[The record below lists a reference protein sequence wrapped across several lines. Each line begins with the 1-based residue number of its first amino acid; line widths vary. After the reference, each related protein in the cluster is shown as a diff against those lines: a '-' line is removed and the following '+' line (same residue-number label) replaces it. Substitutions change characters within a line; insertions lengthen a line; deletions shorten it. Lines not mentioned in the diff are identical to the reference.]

1 MILNKWKPSRNV
13 EYTLYRDL
21 QRKNVIVSK
30 NKEIYE
36 YSQNRKTY
44 NPIRVQE
51 GNGFEI
57 YIARHSYNKYIRYN
71 GKFNVIQYDS
81 GNYLCHGNFF
91 ITKDCIYYLNEQK
104 RLINIEENNNKYSFL
119 TSIRFL
125 SSYIYADDIYM
136 SVIYDRSDPYSQIL
150 FGFDRKNGKS
160 YKFKIKTDIG
170 VNEYR
175 HEKGISKLLDNNRIS
190 SRLPSDDHLSLI
202 KNKLN
207 EIEGLKVI
215 DFCEYQ

>member
-1 MILNKWKPSRNV
+1 MILNKWKPSRTI

-36 YSQNRKTY
+36 YSQYRKTY
-44 NPIRVQE
+44 NPIGVEE

-57 YIARHSYNKYIRYN
+57 YIARHSYNKYIRHN
-71 GKFNVIQYDS
+71 GKFSVVQYAR
-81 GNYLCHGNFF
+81 GNYICHGNFF
-91 ITKDCIYYLNEQK
+91 ITKDYICYINEQK
-104 RLINIEENNNKYSFL
+104 RLINIEDNNNKYLFL
-119 TSIRFL
+119 TSTRFL
-125 SSYIYADDIYM
+125 TSQHSYDDIFM
-136 SVIYDRSDPYSQIL
+136 SIVYDRNDTCSQIL
-150 FGFDRKNGKS
+150 LGFDRKNGKF
-160 YKFKIKTDIG
+160 YKFKIKTD
-170 VNEYR
+170 VSVDQYR
-175 HEKGISKLLDNNRIS
+175 HAKFISRLLEDNSIS
-190 SRLPSDDHLSLI
+190 SRLPSDDHLTLI

>member
-136 SVIYDRSDPYSQIL
+136 
-150 FGFDRKNGKS
+150 
-160 YKFKIKTDIG
+160 
-170 VNEYR
+170 
-175 HEKGISKLLDNNRIS
+175 
-190 SRLPSDDHLSLI
+190 
-202 KNKLN
+202 
-207 EIEGLKVI
+207 
-215 DFCEYQ
+215 

>member
-21 QRKNVIVSK
+21 QRKNAIVSK

-36 YSQNRKTY
+36 YSQHRKTY
-44 NPIRVQE
+44 NPIGVEE

-57 YIARHSYNKYIRYN
+57 YIARHSYNKYIRHN
-71 GKFNVIQYDS
+71 GKFSVVQYAR
-81 GNYLCHGNFF
+81 GNYICHGNFF
-91 ITKDCIYYLNEQK
+91 ITKDYICYINEQN
-104 RLINIEENNNKYSFL
+104 RLINIEDNNNKYLFL
-119 TSIRFL
+119 TSTRFL
-125 SSYIYADDIYM
+125 TSQHSYDDIFM
-136 SVIYDRSDPYSQIL
+136 SIVYDRNDPCSQIL
-150 FGFDRKNGKS
+150 LGFDRKNGKF

-170 VNEYR
+170 MHDCGNEKYTPR
-175 HEKGISKLLDNNRIS
+175 LLERNSIS
-190 SRLPSDDHLSLI
+190 SRLPSDDHLTLI